1 MTTSAAVLRLVVIV
15 DEDRAFRHQPL
26 YQEIVRRA
34 RAAGLAGASVFRG
47 IEGFGSSGTLHTNRI
62 LNLTAKLPAMVLIV
76 DREDAVRAFLP
87 QLDELDVRGVVTLD
101 EVEVVRPGRIP
112 AAVQ

>member
-1 MTTSAAVLRLVVIV
+1 MTASGTVLRLVVIV
-15 DEDRAFRHQPL
+15 DEDRSFHHKPL
-26 YQEIVRRA
+26 YQEIVQRA

-62 LNLTAKLPAMVLIV
+62 LDLTAKLPAMILVV
-76 DREDAVRAFLP
+76 DRADAIREFLP
-87 QLDELDVRGVVTLD
+87 QLDELDVRGVVTVD
-101 EVEVVRPGRIP
+101 EVEVVRPGVLP